1 MSHAL
6 RALPSVDRVLNH
18 PAVRELRLPAE
29 LITAAVRDELERQR
43 GRLRDRLCEKG
54 AAAPPVELE
63 AVAAAVAADLSATFA
78 SSLRG
83 VINATG
89 VVIHTNLGRAPLSDA
104 AIDAMRDAAHY
115 SNLEFD
121 LATGTRGS
129 RAGHLDQLLRALTGA
144 EAAVVVNNNAA
155 ALYLALS
162 AHAQGRGVIVSR
174 GQAVEIG
181 GGFRIPDVLRQS
193 GATLVEVGTTNRTR
207 AADYRNAL
215 DDQTA
220 ALLRVHTSNFRVIG
234 FTEEAPLDA
243 LREVADEG
251 GALLIDDIGSGCL
264 LETRDYG
271 LSHEPQPQESVAA
284 GSDLVLFSGDKLLGG
299 PQCGIIVGREAA
311 VGPLRSHPLMRV
323 LRPDKTTIAALAA
336 TLQHYLRGEAATHI
350 PVWKMI
356 AAEPGELRERADSWR
371 ASLACGSV
379 VSDQSPIGGG
389 SLPGD
394 TRPTYVLR
402 LPHPELAATLRTGNP
417 PIVARVVDDHLQL
430 DPRTVLPDQ
439 ESMLLEQL
447 RARI

>member
-1 MSHAL
+1 M
-6 RALPSVDRVLNH
+6 
-18 PAVRELRLPAE
+18 
-29 LITAAVRDELERQR
+29 
-43 GRLRDRLCEKG
+43 
-54 AAAPPVELE
+54 
-63 AVAAAVAADLSATFA
+63 
-78 SSLRG
+78 
-83 VINATG
+83 INATG

-104 AIDAMRDAAHY
+104 AIEAMRDAAHY

-121 LATGTRGS
+121 LATGARGS
-129 RAGHLDQLLRALTGA
+129 RADHLDQLLRALTGA

-215 DDQTA
+215 NDQTA

-234 FTEEAPLDA
+234 FTEAAPLDA

-299 PQCGIIVGREAA
+299 PQAGIIVGREAA

-350 PVWKMI
+350 PVWRMI
-356 AAEPGELRERADSWR
+356 AAEPGELRERAESWR
-371 ASLACGSV
+371 ASLGCGSV

-394 TRPTYVLR
+394 TRPTSVLR
-402 LPHPELAATLRTGNP
+402 LPHPELAATLRTRATRRSSRAWSMTTSSSTRERCCPIRNQCCSSSCARGSKDPMPISLAAVVPHP
-417 PIVARVVDDHLQL
+417 PILVAEIGGARARRAGHARRLRTDQRAPARRPARPPADDL
-430 DPRTVLPDQ
+430 DPRDRHAQPLPPAAR
-439 ESMLLEQL
+439 
-447 RARI
+447 RADGVA